1 MTAVGWLPADVEDLF
16 GAQATAEEAYDVLT
30 VDVPSD
36 AWIPALEAARDRLG
50 CTFFDWLSAVDEP
63 GTGLRVTVHVA
74 ALAPVR
80 RLLLRTTVPHEAPV
94 LPSAVDV
101 YAGAAWHER
110 ETHEMFGV
118 DFTGHPGLDHLL
130 LPDTF
135 EGHPL
140 RKDFVLAARVAK
152 AWPGAKE
159 PGESEHGGPKRR
171 QMLPPGVPDPNEW
184 GPLKGQLPPA
194 PARPARR
201 TVTASARTPGE
212 RPPRRTR
219 SVSEGSASQTAGT
232 GAGTD
237 VPETQPPTAPRRAR
251 SVSEGSA
258 SQRGT
263 TEGAAPR
270 RARSASEGSASRRP
284 DAPARRA
291 RSASE
296 GSASQREGAPGTGGP
311 RRARSASEG
320 SASQRGA
327 QDQAPA
333 ADDTAAAP
341 AEEPR
346 DRKPPAAPRSPDA
359 PWHHARPAFEEP
371 EPAPEPAPER
381 ESEPGPEAA
390 PESAPA
396 PEPEPEPAPEREPE
410 PTPEAEPRPEPDA
423 AARPEPEAESAPEP
437 EPAPAPE
444 PGPKPAP
451 ESAPAPE
458 PEPEPAPEAE
468 PRPEPDAAARPEPT
482 AEARLEPE
490 PEARPEPEAESA
502 PEPETAPRPEP
513 ETAPRPEP
521 EPEPEPQPEPE
532 SEPEPE
538 KGPRP
543 DTTTP
548 DDPSGGPR

>member
-1 MTAVGWLPADVEDLF
+1 MTAAGWLPADVEDLF
-16 GAQATAEEAYDVLT
+16 GAQATAEEAYGVLT

-63 GTGLRVTVHVA
+63 GTGFRVTVHVA

-130 LPDTF
+130 LPDNF

-201 TVTASARTPGE
+201 TATPSARTPGE

-219 SVSEGSASQTAGT
+219 SVSEGSASQTAGA
-232 GAGTD
+232 GAGTGAE
-237 VPETQPPTAPRRAR
+237 VTEAAEPQTPVRPRRSR

-263 TEGAAPR
+263 GDSGADAAGSGAPRRARSASEGSASQRPDAPARRSRSASEGSASQRESAPGTDVPR
-270 RARSASEGSASRRP
+270 RARSASEGSASRR
-284 DAPARRA
+284 A
-291 RSASE
+291 
-296 GSASQREGAPGTGGP
+296 G
-311 RRARSASEG
+311 
-320 SASQRGA
+320 

-333 ADDTAAAP
+333 ADDTAAGAT
-341 AEEPR
+341 EER
-346 DRKPPAAPRSPDA
+346 HDRKPPVAPRSPDA
-359 PWHHARPAFEEP
+359 PWHHARPAFEGP
-371 EPAPEPAPER
+371 DDPER
-381 ESEPGPEAA
+381 EQQVSEPDDEPQ
-390 PESAPA
+390 PA
-396 PEPEPEPAPEREPE
+396 P
-410 PTPEAEPRPEPDA
+410 
-423 AARPEPEAESAPEP
+423 
-437 EPAPAPE
+437 
-444 PGPKPAP
+444 K
-451 ESAPAPE
+451 
-458 PEPEPAPEAE
+458 
-468 PRPEPDAAARPEPT
+468 
-482 AEARLEPE
+482 
-490 PEARPEPEAESA
+490 PEARPG
-502 PEPETAPRPEP
+502 
-513 ETAPRPEP
+513 
-521 EPEPEPQPEPE
+521 
-532 SEPEPE
+532 
-538 KGPRP
+538 KG
-543 DTTTP
+543 DTDPTTP
-548 DDPSGGPR
+548 DDPAGGTR